1 MPVIDFSTSI
11 NAPPEICFDMA
22 RDIDL
27 HVKSTPGTD
36 ERAVGGITSGLMG
49 LGQEVT
55 WEATHFGL
63 TRTTHSLCAFAFAER
78 LTSRITVFDRPYH
91 FRDSLVSGA
100 FSRFDHDHYFLLEGR
115 GTVMRDVFDYG
126 SPFGWFGRFADILFL
141 RSYMARLLT
150 RRARIIKLAAEA
162 TATWR

>member
-1 MPVIDFSTSI
+1 MPVIDLSTSI

-27 HVKSTPGTD
+27 HVKSIPGTD
-36 ERAVGGITSGLMG
+36 ERAVGGVTSGLMG

-55 WEATHFGL
+55 WEATHFGI
-63 TRTTHSLCAFAFAER
+63 RQR
-78 LTSRITVFDRPYH
+78 LTSRITVFHRPYH

-126 SPFGWFGRFADILFL
+126 SPFGWLNEAGDEVLYRFRDHLVPIFTIGHHDKT
-141 RSYMARLLT
+141 RLP
-150 RRARIIKLAAEA
+150 IH
-162 TATWR
+162 

>member
-1 MPVIDFSTSI
+1 MPVIDLSTPI

-22 RDIDL
+22 RDIGL
-27 HVKSTPGTD
+27 HVKSIPGTN
-36 ERAVGGITSGLMG
+36 EQPVGGVTSGLIG

-55 WEATHFGL
+55 WEATHFGF
-63 TRTTHSLCAFAFAER
+63 RQR
-78 LTSRITVFDRPYH
+78 LTSRITVFHRPYH

-100 FSRFDHDHYFLLEGR
+100 FSRFDHDHYFLVEGS

-126 SPFGWFGRFADILFL
+126 SPFGWLGRFADVLFL

-150 RRARIIKLAAEA
+150 RRAHIIKLAAEA
-162 TATWR
+162 TATRR